1 MKDLTLLKS
10 LTEDEYNQ
18 LLRQAVAV
26 IEASRI
32 QIAKQ
37 LNTVANNSVSQT
49 LRSTFAIYAICI
61 NGFFFSLNPKP
72 LAHCA
77 VL

>member
-37 LNTVANNSVSQT
+37 QYLLPKTKLQELIAEEIQNTE
-49 LRSTFAIYAICI
+49 
-61 NGFFFSLNPKP
+61 KE
-72 LAHCA
+72 
-77 VL
+77 

>member
-37 LNTVANNSVSQT
+37 QYL
-49 LRSTFAIYAICI
+49 L
-61 NGFFFSLNPKP
+61 PKTK
-72 LAHCA
+72 LQELIAEEIQKTEKE
-77 VL
+77 

>member
-32 QIAKQ
+32 QIIQTKQ
-37 LNTVANNSVSQT
+37 M
-49 LRSTFAIYAICI
+49 
-61 NGFFFSLNPKP
+61 
-72 LAHCA
+72 
-77 VL
+77 VLEYPMLMK

>member
-32 QIAKQ
+32 QIAKYQ
-37 LNTVANNSVSQT
+37 YLLPKTKLQELIAEEIQNTE
-49 LRSTFAIYAICI
+49 
-61 NGFFFSLNPKP
+61 KE
-72 LAHCA
+72 
-77 VL
+77 

>member
-37 LNTVANNSVSQT
+37 LNTVAMSSYWEARTN
-49 LRSTFAIYAICI
+49 C
-61 NGFFFSLNPKP
+61 
-72 LAHCA
+72 
-77 VL
+77 